1 MTPRVMSQPLGVPVC
16 SPILNEHTTSPK
28 AHTPSIVGGCP
39 TCVVNIGGVELEA
52 LIDTGSQVTTVS
64 EDFFKLNFPAAQLK
78 TLGWLQLT
86 AANGLSIPYS
96 GYLETDVVI
105 AGTHVSSRGIII
117 SKAARTI
124 PGLIGMNVLRELS
137 PETLAKLCLNPKL
150 RAEAVVRGCVRVSG
164 CREVRLPA
172 RSATLIKSS
181 GPRCKKQVL
190 VEPAH
195 HLHGCLQ
202 VTPMVTLAPHGQYYV
217 QVINVGQE
225 DIWMKPRTL
234 LGTCCAVDAIHDGSV
249 QFQSTTVDEVV
260 VTANFGGRTT
270 EAAHCVETE
279 QQIEGE
285 KNLQDDKWMPDLSQ
299 SNLTEE
305 QKSQATEL
313 LRKYQDVFSATDDGL
328 GFTETVTH
336 KIVTTDDEPV
346 KLPFRRLPPAQYQE
360 VKEHIRELL
369 SRNVIRPSTSPYASP
384 IVIVRRKD
392 GNIRLCV
399 DYRRLNVK
407 TRRDAFPLPRVEE
420 SFDALNGA
428 RLFSSLDLTAGYNQ
442 VAVDPTDIHKTAFTT
457 PFGLYEYLRMPF
469 GLCNSPS
476 TFQRLMEICL
486 GDHCYQSLLVYL
498 DDILVFSTNFDEHLE
513 RLGLVFERLIQHGL
527 RLKTS
532 KCHLFKTET
541 KFLGHVVSAE
551 GIATDP
557 TKTIAV
563 QKWATPQTLRELRA
577 FLGFCSY
584 YRRFVKD
591 FAKIAA
597 PLHEAVSCAITN
609 SKAGTKSDLQWGEAQ
624 QLAFDHLKSALT
636 TPPVLAFAEFGQPFI
651 LETDAS
657 NRGLGA
663 VLYQERDGQKKVV
676 AYASRGLRGS
686 ERNMENYSSRKLELL
701 AMKWAIVDKFREY
714 LLGARFT
721 VLTDN
726 NPLAYLNSSKL
737 GAIEQRWVSS
747 LASFDFDV
755 VYRSGKSNVAADGLS
770 RLPNDVERQSEQQ
783 VAATCNRI
791 AQTTALPDDLVS
803 CGGKETIRVEQQI
816 VRRDADRGNDGEVS
830 TTATFPAFQSADLV
844 MLQMSD
850 PTVARL
856 REIHEQ
862 GVPLS
867 NAAWRN
873 EPLEVQ
879 RWRKH
884 WAKLRVINDLL
895 HRIILSDDHIEI
907 HQLIL
912 PSVMREE
919 VLKACHEEMGHQ
931 GHNRTLQLVRQR
943 CFWPGMS
950 KDVDKWCAECE
961 RCTFAKCAARVRPPM
976 ESIIATRPLEILA
989 IDYTVLEPSTNG
1001 MENVLVLT
1009 DVFSKFTQAIPTR
1022 DQTAKTTAKV
1032 LVRDWFV
1039 RFGVPARIHS
1049 DQGKTFESSIVA
1061 ELCAIY
1067 GVRKSRTT
1075 AYHPQGN
1082 GQCERF
1088 NRTLHDLLRTLS
1100 PALKRKW
1107 DTHLPEL
1114 VYAYNATPHS
1124 TTNLSPFFVMFGRDP
1139 KLPIDI
1145 LLGRHQEND
1154 DWVTSHARVLK
1165 DAYRK
1170 AGERIEREAKSRKER
1185 YDTHAIAAPLRVGEQ
1200 VLLRMHAFRG
1210 RHKIADKWNSSA
1222 YKIVGHV
1229 DGRNVYRVERADGT
1243 GGGKTVNRVDLKV
1256 LTYVREKGLAGKRL
1270 PTAEVQQP
1278 SCDLDDEDR
1287 VIVTITRPQF
1297 TVEDGAPPRPINRG
1311 SPSPPRPQVRRSDRT
1326 SAGRRRKWVEY
1337 D

>member
-28 AHTPSIVGGCP
+28 AHTPSIVGVCP

-181 GPRCKKQVL
+181 GPRCKK
-190 VEPAH
+190 
-195 HLHGCLQ
+195 
-202 VTPMVTLAPHGQYYV
+202 
-217 QVINVGQE
+217 
-225 DIWMKPRTL
+225 
-234 LGTCCAVDAIHDGSV
+234 
-249 QFQSTTVDEVV
+249 
-260 VTANFGGRTT
+260 
-270 EAAHCVETE
+270 
-279 QQIEGE
+279 
-285 KNLQDDKWMPDLSQ
+285 
-299 SNLTEE
+299 
-305 QKSQATEL
+305 
-313 LRKYQDVFSATDDGL
+313 
-328 GFTETVTH
+328 
-336 KIVTTDDEPV
+336 
-346 KLPFRRLPPAQYQE
+346 
-360 VKEHIRELL
+360 
-369 SRNVIRPSTSPYASP
+369 
-384 IVIVRRKD
+384 
-392 GNIRLCV
+392 
-399 DYRRLNVK
+399 
-407 TRRDAFPLPRVEE
+407 
-420 SFDALNGA
+420 
-428 RLFSSLDLTAGYNQ
+428 
-442 VAVDPTDIHKTAFTT
+442 
-457 PFGLYEYLRMPF
+457 
-469 GLCNSPS
+469 
-476 TFQRLMEICL
+476 
-486 GDHCYQSLLVYL
+486 
-498 DDILVFSTNFDEHLE
+498 
-513 RLGLVFERLIQHGL
+513 
-527 RLKTS
+527 
-532 KCHLFKTET
+532 
-541 KFLGHVVSAE
+541 
-551 GIATDP
+551 
-557 TKTIAV
+557 
-563 QKWATPQTLRELRA
+563 
-577 FLGFCSY
+577 
-584 YRRFVKD
+584 
-591 FAKIAA
+591 
-597 PLHEAVSCAITN
+597 
-609 SKAGTKSDLQWGEAQ
+609 
-624 QLAFDHLKSALT
+624 
-636 TPPVLAFAEFGQPFI
+636 
-651 LETDAS
+651 
-657 NRGLGA
+657 
-663 VLYQERDGQKKVV
+663 
-676 AYASRGLRGS
+676 
-686 ERNMENYSSRKLELL
+686 
-701 AMKWAIVDKFREY
+701 
-714 LLGARFT
+714 
-721 VLTDN
+721 
-726 NPLAYLNSSKL
+726 
-737 GAIEQRWVSS
+737 
-747 LASFDFDV
+747 
-755 VYRSGKSNVAADGLS
+755 
-770 RLPNDVERQSEQQ
+770 
-783 VAATCNRI
+783 
-791 AQTTALPDDLVS
+791 
-803 CGGKETIRVEQQI
+803 
-816 VRRDADRGNDGEVS
+816 
-830 TTATFPAFQSADLV
+830 
-844 MLQMSD
+844 
-850 PTVARL
+850 
-856 REIHEQ
+856 Q

-1185 YDTHAIAAPLRVGEQ
+1185 YDTHAIAGPLRVGEQ